1 MRSSP
6 QHNVSFSFVLAVKGY
21 QIAINL
27 GIILLSSLI
36 LSTRLTNRLLQ
47 TKSVDSLKGIWMS
60 SSAALVIFLFV
71 SLLLLYLVSQFS
83 SVNFGELKISNK
95 PDIKDK
101 DVSKTALFLLLI
113 SGVIS
118 ICLSTYNFTDFSV
131 DYDSMS
137 VQLKFLIKN
146 EINFRMWNGRFF
158 PLSHVDNAILLKVFN
173 SFTAL
178 KVYLMLHFI
187 SLLTIAYFAF
197 DFIPKNRRLVFLS
210 LIAIAPPVVN
220 IYSSA
225 IYSERNILLL
235 FCTSVLFLRLGMR
248 GVLGKKLALFLSLS
262 SFFVSLYFK
271 ETTILYAASFLGL
284 FFILTNF
291 KALKALNYS
300 VFIDYLKSPLGY
312 IETLFLIP
320 CLLWLLSFFLLGG
333 EINPDYVAK
342 RDKSLAAYVGKNYIE
357 LAVISTILV
366 FMTLRARFD
375 LYAVLIFSCIPMA
388 LYCLLVSQS
397 IGASNIFTYYNYLI
411 YIVFPIY
418 IVSTEKSKF
427 LAYVSIT
434 FIGFTAITITGF
446 VEFTEKVNKRNK
458 VVSEAVDIVKNESLN
473 INLGVPWKERNLARF
488 ILYKANQGH
497 INHLT
502 SHDLFCKDYSL
513 YNEGTTCT
521 VNELPSACKT
531 LLDTRT
537 SKDQPEELDIILA
550 GNDECN

>member
-1 MRSSP
+1 M
-6 QHNVSFSFVLAVKGY
+6 Y
-21 QIAINL
+21 
-27 GIILLSSLI
+27 
-36 LSTRLTNRLLQ
+36 
-47 TKSVDSLKGIWMS
+47 LK
-60 SSAALVIFLFV
+60 
-71 SLLLLYLVSQFS
+71 
-83 SVNFGELKISNK
+83 
-95 PDIKDK
+95 
-101 DVSKTALFLLLI
+101 
-113 SGVIS
+113 
-118 ICLSTYNFTDFSV
+118 
-131 DYDSMS
+131 
-137 VQLKFLIKN
+137 
-146 EINFRMWNGRFF
+146 
-158 PLSHVDNAILLKVFN
+158 
-173 SFTAL
+173 
-178 KVYLMLHFI
+178 LHFI

-291 KALKALNYS
+291 KALKTLNYS

-342 RDKSLAAYVGKNYIE
+342 RDKSFAAYVGKNYIE

-375 LYAVLIFSCIPMA
+375 LNAVLIFSCVPMA

-427 LAYVSIT
+427 LTYVSIT

-531 LLDTRT
+531 LLDTRI

>member
-1 MRSSP
+1 M
-6 QHNVSFSFVLAVKGY
+6 VG
-21 QIAINL
+21 
-27 GIILLSSLI
+27 
-36 LSTRLTNRLLQ
+36 
-47 TKSVDSLKGIWMS
+47 
-60 SSAALVIFLFV
+60 
-71 SLLLLYLVSQFS
+71 
-83 SVNFGELKISNK
+83 
-95 PDIKDK
+95 
-101 DVSKTALFLLLI
+101 
-113 SGVIS
+113 
-118 ICLSTYNFTDFSV
+118 
-131 DYDSMS
+131 
-137 VQLKFLIKN
+137 
-146 EINFRMWNGRFF
+146 F

-225 IYSERNILLL
+225 IYSEKY
-235 FCTSVLFLRLGMR
+235 SSFLYKCSFSSIGAERFW
-248 GVLGKKLALFLSLS
+248 VKASFISFLS

-427 LAYVSIT
+427 TAYVSIT

-458 VVSEAVDIVKNESLN
+458 
-473 INLGVPWKERNLARF
+473 G
-488 ILYKANQGH
+488 
-497 INHLT
+497 
-502 SHDLFCKDYSL
+502 CKRS
-513 YNEGTTCT
+513 CRH
-521 VNELPSACKT
+521 C
-531 LLDTRT
+531 
-537 SKDQPEELDIILA
+537 
-550 GNDECN
+550 

>member
-1 MRSSP
+1 
-6 QHNVSFSFVLAVKGY
+6 
-21 QIAINL
+21 
-27 GIILLSSLI
+27 
-36 LSTRLTNRLLQ
+36 
-47 TKSVDSLKGIWMS
+47 MS
-60 SSAALVIFLFV
+60 SSAALAVFLFFSIV
-71 SLLLLYLVSQFS
+71 LLYFVSKFS
-83 SVNFGELKISNK
+83 SLNLKEVITPSNPPREDEK
-95 PDIKDK
+95 
-101 DVSKTALFLLLI
+101 VSTAALTLLFL
-113 SGVIS
+113 SSFAS
-118 ICLSTYNFTDFSV
+118 IYLSTYNFTSFGV